1 VKHPHV
7 KGRVLAEGGGKMKRV
22 KEGEH
27 GWGAFYTC
35 MTMEHWNLSKSF

>member
-1 VKHPHV
+1 MKDKNVKHPHV

-27 GWGAFYTC
+27 G
-35 MTMEHWNLSKSF
+35 